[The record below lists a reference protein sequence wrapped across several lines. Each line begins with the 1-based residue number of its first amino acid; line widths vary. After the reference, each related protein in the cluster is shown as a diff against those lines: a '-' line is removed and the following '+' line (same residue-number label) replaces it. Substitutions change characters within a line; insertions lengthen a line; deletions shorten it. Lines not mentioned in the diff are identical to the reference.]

1 MSLFENTLK
10 QIEKAA
16 KIMNL
21 EPEIK
26 SVMSV
31 PQREIEVSLPVRMD
45 DGSLRIFQGFRVQ
58 HNNACGP
65 YKGGFRYHQQVD
77 KEEVKALSAW
87 MSIKCSVV
95 GIPLGGAKGG
105 VVVDPKLLSEGELE
119 RLTRKYVQL
128 VAANVGPTIDVP
140 APDVNTNAKMMDWF
154 ADEYAKINGKDLNG
168 EGFALKGVV
177 TGKTLPNGGSKGR
190 NEATAQGGCYVL
202 QEYAKAI
209 GMEPSKTRVII
220 QGFGNAGA
228 IAAKLLAVDGYE
240 IVGTSDSKGGIVCSH
255 GIDPAGLLACKVEK
269 GSVVD
274 CGVHVSELRG
284 MDGSTCKKVT
294 NEELLE
300 TECDIL
306 VLAALE
312 NQVTAANADRVKAK
326 MILELANGPVTPEA
340 DEMLAKRGIVV
351 VPDILANAGGVT
363 VSYFEMLQN
372 ADNKYWEEDEVKAK
386 LKDIMVKAWEEVKN
400 NADKYK
406 CTFREAAFITA
417 LARIG
422 AKIKEKK
429 LI

>member
-16 KIMNL
+16 KIMAL

-26 SVMSV
+26 SILSV

-119 RLTRKYVQL
+119 RLTKKYVQL

-140 APDVNTNAKMMDWF
+140 APDVNTNSKMMDWF
-154 ADEYAKINGKDLNG
+154 ADEYAKIQGKDLNG

-202 QEYAKAI
+202 DEYAKSI
-209 GMEPSKTRVII
+209 GMEPKKTKVII

-240 IVGTSDSKGGIVCSH
+240 IVGTSDSQGGIVCSH
-255 GIDPAGLLACKVEK
+255 GIDPAGLMACKVEK
-269 GSVVD
+269 KSVVN
-274 CGVHVSELRG
+274 CGVHVSELHG

-312 NQVTAANADRVKAK
+312 NQVTAANADKIKAK

-340 DEMLAKRGIVV
+340 DEILAKKGIVV

-386 LKDIMVKAWEEVKN
+386 LKDIMVKAWKEVKD

-406 CTFREAAFITA
+406 CTLREAAFITA
-417 LARIG
+417 LARIA

>member
-16 KIMNL
+16 KIMSL
-21 EPEIK
+21 DPEVK

-45 DGSLRIFQGFRVQ
+45 NGSLRIFTGFRVQ

-77 KEEVKALSAW
+77 KGEVKALSAW
-87 MSIKCSVV
+87 MTIKCSVV

-105 VVVDPKLLSEGELE
+105 VIVDPKLLSEGELE

-140 APDVNTNAKMMDWF
+140 APDVNTTPKMMDWF
-154 ADEYAKINGKDLNG
+154 ADEYAKIQGKDLNG

-190 NEATAQGGCYVL
+190 GEATAQGGCYVL
-202 QEYAKAI
+202 HEYAQSI
-209 GMEPSKTRVII
+209 GMEPAKTRVVI
-220 QGFGNAGA
+220 QGYGNAGG
-228 IAAKLLAVDGYE
+228 IAARLLAADGYS
-240 IVGTSDSKGGIVCSH
+240 ITGTSDSQGGVVS
-255 GIDPAGLLACKVEK
+255 DKALDLPALTACKTEK
-269 GSVVD
+269 KSVVHFASE
-274 CGVHVSELRG
+274 GVKV
-284 MDGSTCKKVT
+284 VT

-300 TECDIL
+300 ADCDIL

-312 NQVTAANADRVKAK
+312 NQVTVDNADKIKAK

-340 DEMLAKRGIVV
+340 DEILAKKGIIVI
-351 VPDILANAGGVT
+351 PDILANAGGVT

-372 ADNKYWEEDEVKAK
+372 AANKYWEEDEVKAK
-386 LKDIMVKAWEEVKN
+386 LKDIMVKAWQEVKA
-400 NADKYK
+400 NADKFT
-406 CTFREAAFITA
+406 CPLREAAFITA
-417 LARIG
+417 LARIE

>member
-16 KIMNL
+16 KIMSL
-21 EPEIK
+21 DPEIQA
-26 SVMSV
+26 VMSV

-45 DGSLRIFQGFRVQ
+45 NGRLNIFKGFRVQ

-87 MSIKCSVV
+87 MTIKCSVV

-105 VVVDPKLLSEGELE
+105 VIVDPKLLSEGELE

-140 APDVNTNAKMMDWF
+140 APDVNTNPKMMDWF
-154 ADEYAKINGKDLNG
+154 ADEYAKIQGKDLNG
-168 EGFALKGVV
+168 DGFALKGVV
-177 TGKTLPNGGSKGR
+177 TGKTLGAGGSKGR
-190 NEATAQGGCYVL
+190 GEATAQGGCYVL
-202 QEYAKAI
+202 HEYAQSI
-209 GMEPSKTRVII
+209 GMEPAKTRVVI
-220 QGFGNAGA
+220 QGYGNAGG
-228 IAAKLLAVDGYE
+228 IAARLLAADGYS
-240 IVGTSDSKGGIVCSH
+240 VTGTSDSQGGILSDKALDLV
-255 GIDPAGLLACKVEK
+255 GLAACKVEK
-269 GSVVD
+269 KSVVHFETE
-274 CGVHVSELRG
+274 GL
-284 MDGSTCKKVT
+284 KKLT

-300 TECDIL
+300 ADCDIL

-312 NQVTAANADRVKAK
+312 NQITAQNADKIKAK

-340 DEMLAKRGIVV
+340 DEILAKKGIIVI
-351 VPDILANAGGVT
+351 PDILANAGGVT

-386 LKDIMVKAWEEVKN
+386 LKDIMVKAWQEVKA

-406 CTFREAAFITA
+406 CTLREAAFITA
-417 LARIG
+417 LARLD

>member
-16 KIMNL
+16 KIMSL
-21 EPEIK
+21 DPEVK
-26 SVMSV
+26 AVMSV

-45 DGSLRIFQGFRVQ
+45 NGSLRIFTGFRVQ

-77 KEEVKALSAW
+77 KGEVKALSAW
-87 MSIKCSVV
+87 MTIKCSVV

-105 VVVDPKLLSEGELE
+105 VIVDPKLLSEGELE

-140 APDVNTNAKMMDWF
+140 APDVNTTPKMMDWF
-154 ADEYAKINGKDLNG
+154 ADEYAKIQGKDLNG

-190 NEATAQGGCYVL
+190 GEATAQGGCYVL
-202 QEYAKAI
+202 HEYAQSI
-209 GMEPSKTRVII
+209 GMEPSKTRVVI
-220 QGFGNAGA
+220 QGYGNAGG
-228 IAAKLLAVDGYE
+228 IAARLLAADGYN
-240 IVGTSDSKGGIVCSH
+240 ITGTSDSQGGIVS
-255 GIDPAGLLACKVEK
+255 DKALDLPALTACKTEK
-269 GSVVD
+269 KSVVHFAAE
-274 CGVHVSELRG
+274 GVKVVS
-284 MDGSTCKKVT
+284 

-300 TECDIL
+300 ADCDIL

-312 NQVTAANADRVKAK
+312 NQVTVDNADRIKAK

-340 DEMLAKRGIVV
+340 DEILAKKGIIVI
-351 VPDILANAGGVT
+351 PDILANAGGVT

-372 ADNKYWEEDEVKAK
+372 AANKYWEEDEVKAK
-386 LKDIMVKAWEEVKN
+386 LKDIMVKAWQEVKAN
-400 NADKYK
+400 SDKFK
-406 CTFREAAFITA
+406 CPLREAAFITA
-417 LARIG
+417 LARIE

>member
-16 KIMNL
+16 NIMGL
-21 EPEIK
+21 DPEIK
-26 SVMSV
+26 AVMSV

-45 DGSLRIFQGFRVQ
+45 DGSLRIFTGFRVQ

-77 KEEVKALSAW
+77 KGEVKALSAW
-87 MSIKCSVV
+87 MTIKCSVV

-105 VVVDPKLLSEGELE
+105 VIVDPKLLSEGELE

-140 APDVNTNAKMMDWF
+140 APDVNTTPKMMDWF
-154 ADEYAKINGKDLNG
+154 ADEYAKIQGKDLNG

-177 TGKTLPNGGSKGR
+177 TGKTLANGGSKGR
-190 NEATAQGGCYVL
+190 GEATAQGGCYVL
-202 QEYAKAI
+202 HEYAQSI
-209 GMEPSKTRVII
+209 GMEPSKTRVVI
-220 QGFGNAGA
+220 QGYGNAGG
-228 IAAKLLAVDGYE
+228 IAARLLAADGY
-240 IVGTSDSKGGIVCSH
+240 IITGTSDSQGGVLS
-255 GIDPAGLLACKVEK
+255 DKALDLPALTACKTEK
-269 GSVVD
+269 KSVVNFEAE
-274 CGVHVSELRG
+274 GV
-284 MDGSTCKKVT
+284 KKIT

-300 TECDIL
+300 ADCDIL

-312 NQVTAANADRVKAK
+312 NQVTAENADKIKAK

-340 DEMLAKRGIVV
+340 DEILAKKGIIVI
-351 VPDILANAGGVT
+351 PDILANAGGVT

-386 LKDIMVKAWEEVKN
+386 LKDIMVKAWQEVKA
-400 NADKYK
+400 NADKFK

-417 LARIG
+417 LARIE

>member
-16 KIMNL
+16 KIMSL

-26 SVMSV
+26 SILEV

-45 DGSLRIFQGFRVQ
+45 DGSLKIFKGFRVQ

-87 MSIKCSVV
+87 MTIKCSVV

-105 VVVDPKLLSEGELE
+105 VIVDPKLLSEGELE
-119 RLTRKYVQL
+119 KLTRKYVQL
-128 VAANVGPTIDVP
+128 TAANIGPAIDVP
-140 APDVNTNAKMMDWF
+140 APDVNTNPKMMDWF
-154 ADEYAKINGKDLNG
+154 ADEYSKIQGKDM
-168 EGFALKGVV
+168 KGVV
-177 TGKTLPNGGSKGR
+177 TGKTLAAGGSKGR
-190 NEATAQGGCYVL
+190 GEATAQGGCYVL
-202 QEYAKAI
+202 HEYATSI
-209 GMEPSKTRVII
+209 GMEPSKTRVVI

-228 IAAKLLAVDGYE
+228 IAAKLLAADGYE
-240 IVGTSDSKGGIVCSH
+240 IVGTSDSKGGIVCTH

-274 CGVHVSELRG
+274 CGVHVSELKG

-312 NQVTAANADRVKAK
+312 NQVTAENADKIKAK

-340 DEMLAKRGIVV
+340 DEILAKKGVVV

-372 ADNKYWEEDEVKAK
+372 ADNKYWEEDDVKAK
-386 LKDIMVKAWEEVKN
+386 LKDIMVKAWQEVKA

-406 CTFREAAFITA
+406 CILREAAFITA
-417 LARIG
+417 LARIA

>member
-16 KIMNL
+16 NIMGL
-21 EPEIK
+21 APEIK

-45 DGSLRIFQGFRVQ
+45 DGSLRIFTGFRVQ

-77 KEEVKALSAW
+77 KGEVKALSAW
-87 MSIKCSVV
+87 MTLKCSVV
-95 GIPLGGAKGG
+95 GIPLGGSKGG
-105 VVVDPKLLSEGELE
+105 VIVDPKLLSEGELE
-119 RLTRKYVQL
+119 RLTRKFVQL
-128 VAANVGPTIDVP
+128 IAPNVGPTIDVP
-140 APDVNTNAKMMDWF
+140 APDVNTTPKMMDWF
-154 ADEYAKINGKDLNG
+154 ADEYAKIQGKDLNG
-168 EGFALKGVV
+168 DGFALKGVV
-177 TGKTLPNGGSKGR
+177 TGKTLAAGGSKGR
-190 NEATAQGGCYVL
+190 GEATAQGGCYVL
-202 QEYAKAI
+202 HEYAQSI
-209 GMEPSKTRVII
+209 GMEPSKTRVVI
-220 QGFGNAGA
+220 QGYGNAGG
-228 IAAKLLAVDGYE
+228 IAARLLAADGY
-240 IVGTSDSKGGIVCSH
+240 IITGTSDSQGGVLS
-255 GIDPAGLLACKVEK
+255 DKALDLPALTACKTEK
-269 GSVVD
+269 KSVVHFTSD
-274 CGVHVSELRG
+274 GVKLVS
-284 MDGSTCKKVT
+284 

-300 TECDIL
+300 ADCDIL

-312 NQVTAANADRVKAK
+312 NQVTVANADKIKAK

-340 DEMLAKRGIVV
+340 DEILAKRGIIVI
-351 VPDILANAGGVT
+351 PDILANAGGVT

-386 LKDIMVKAWEEVKN
+386 LKDIMVKAWQEVKA
-400 NADKYK
+400 NADKFK

-417 LARIG
+417 LARIE